1 MTNID
6 AAYLKENFDEAL
18 KNGFIQAYFQPIY
31 RSMTGSMMCAESLA
45 RWIDPEFGI
54 INPGVFI
61 PVLESE
67 DKIYDLDMEILRQ
80 ACAFYQEL
88 KSRGIILNSIS
99 VNLSR
104 KDFNNPDLFDRVTE
118 ILDTYDV
125 PHDVIKLEITESLM
139 LEDAQIFR
147 DVLQKFTESGF
158 SMWMD
163 DFGSGYSSLN
173 VLKNY
178 NFDLMKF
185 DMLFLK
191 DFSLK
196 GRRLLASMINMA
208 KSLGIQTLAE
218 GVELKEH
225 QDFLK
230 AAGCEVLQGF
240 FYSKPMTK
248 EELIKLIEDK
258 TIELEKEDDRAYW
271 GQIGQLNLLSASPLE
286 DFTGLETY
294 GCCNV
299 NDSDI
304 VGASV
309 ALLERTSEGTR
320 YIYTSESYRKSLKEL
335 GYNSVEE
342 IEDEFNDHRADQ
354 YLLLNKF
361 IDDTVS
367 SGTIR
372 YVEYVN
378 NDVFYKLSAKCLA
391 MKEDSVMLALC
402 LNTFDT
408 ELELKT
414 AKELM
419 TYSNSLFATYELV
432 VLMYPESGVANR
444 IYTSHALPEY
454 DREENIKMSLKKFC
468 ENEVAPE
475 DQARYMRFLDFST
488 VASRVGAEPGGF
500 IQGAFRM
507 CWRGGEKCWHIARFS
522 RVNTSSEDSYLLTI
536 QAIPANIRTI
546 LDRIA
551 SEDPE
556 LLG

>member
-1 MTNID
+1 MTTID
-6 AAYLKENFDEAL
+6 AAYLTENFDEAL
-18 KNGFIQAYFQPIY
+18 KNGCIRAYFQPLY
-31 RSMTGSMMCAESLA
+31 RCMTGSMICAESLA
-45 RWIDPEFGI
+45 RWLDPVHGI
-54 INPGVFI
+54 ISPGTFI
-61 PVLESE
+61 PVLENE
-67 DKIYDLDMEILRQ
+67 GKIYDLDMEILRQ
-80 ACAFYQEL
+80 ACAFHKEL
-88 KSRGIILNSIS
+88 KERGTCLNSIS

-104 KDFNNPDLFDRVTE
+104 RDFCNPDLFDRVVQ

-125 PHDVIKLEITESLM
+125 PHDVIKLEITESIM
-139 LEDAQIFR
+139 LEDAAVFSE
-147 DVLQKFTESGF
+147 VLGKFTQAGF

-191 DFSLK
+191 DFSIK
-196 GRRLLASMINMA
+196 GRRLLAAMINMA

-225 QDFLK
+225 QEFLK

-240 FYSKPMTK
+240 FYSKPMPM
-248 EELIKLIEDK
+248 EDLIKLIEAK
-258 TIELEKEDDRAYW
+258 KVELEEAEDRKYW

-286 DFTGLETY
+286 DFTGIETY
-294 GCCNV
+294 GLGSV
-299 NDSDI
+299 EEADL
-304 VGASV
+304 VGAPI
-309 ALLERTSEGTR
+309 ALLECREDICHYVYASDGYLR
-320 YIYTSESYRKSLKEL
+320 SIKDL
-335 GYNSVEE
+335 GYDS
-342 IEDEFNDHRADQ
+342 IETIEAEFNDHRCDQ
-354 YLLLNKF
+354 YLLLKKF
-361 IDDTVS
+361 VDDTIRA
-367 SGTIR
+367 GTIR
-372 YVEYVN
+372 NVEYVN
-378 NDVFYKLSAKCLA
+378 NDVYYKLSAKCIA
-391 MKEDSVMLALC
+391 SKDGCVMLALC

-419 TYSNSLFATYELV
+419 TYSNSLFSTYELV
-432 VLMYPESGVANR
+432 VLMFPESGVANR
-444 IYTSHALPEY
+444 IYTSNILPEY
-454 DREENIKMSLKKFC
+454 DKEPNLQMSLKKFC

-475 DQARYMRFLDFST
+475 DQERYMKFLDFST
-488 VASRVGAEPGGF
+488 VVSRVGAEPGGF

-522 RVNTSSEDSYLLTI
+522 RVATAYEDSYLLTI
-536 QAIPANIRTI
+536 QAIPANFRSI

-551 SEDPE
+551 DKHPE

>member
-6 AAYLKENFDEAL
+6 AAYIKENFDEAL

-54 INPGVFI
+54 INPGVFV
-61 PVLESE
+61 PVLEE
-67 DKIYDLDMEILRQ
+67 EGRIFDLDMEILRQ
-80 ACAFYQEL
+80 ACAFHKEL
-88 KSRGIILNSIS
+88 RERGLSLNSIS

-104 KDFNNPDLFDRVTE
+104 RDFCDPRLFDRVVE
-118 ILDTYDV
+118 ILDSYDV

-147 DVLQKFTESGF
+147 DVLQKFNEAGF

-218 GVELKEH
+218 GVELKE
-225 QDFLK
+225 QREFLK
-230 AAGCEVLQGF
+230 AAGCEVLQGY
-240 FYSKPMTK
+240 FYSKPMPK
-248 EELIKLIEDK
+248 EDLIKLVE
-258 TIELEKEDDRAYW
+258 EGALVLEEAGDRDYW

-286 DFTGLETY
+286 DFTSLAQYGLSAD
-294 GCCNV
+294 
-299 NDSDI
+299 NDND
-304 VGASV
+304 VFGAPV
-309 ALLERTSEGTR
+309 ALLEFKKDSCHYVYVSER
-320 YIYTSESYRKSLKEL
+320 HMRCIREL
-335 GYNSVEE
+335 GYDSIEE
-342 IEDEFNDHRADQ
+342 LESEFNNRKSSQ
-354 YLLLNKF
+354 YILLKKF
-361 IDDTVS
+361 IDDTIRTGS
-367 SGTIR
+367 IR

-391 MKEDSVMLALC
+391 RKDNRAMIAVC

-419 TYSNSLFATYELV
+419 TYSNSLFSTYELV
-432 VLMYPESGVANR
+432 VLMYPESMIANR
-444 IYTSHALPEY
+444 IYTSNNLPEY
-454 DREENIKMSLKKFC
+454 DREENLQMSLKKFC
-468 ENEVAPE
+468 ENEVDPE
-475 DQARYMRFLDFST
+475 DQERYMKFLDFKT
-488 VASRVGAEPGGF
+488 VAERVGPDPHGF
-500 IQGAFRM
+500 IQGLFRM
-507 CWRGGEKCWHIARFS
+507 RWSGNDTKWHLVRFS
-522 RVNTSSEDSYLLTI
+522 RVATSSEDSYLLTM
-536 QAIPANIRTI
+536 QTIPE
-546 LDRIA
+546 D
-551 SEDPE
+551 SEAFLNLINEKSPE

>member
-1 MTNID
+1 MATID
-6 AAYLKENFDEAL
+6 AAYLTERFDEAL
-18 KNGFIQAYFQPIY
+18 KNGFIRAFFQPIY
-31 RSMTGSMMCAESLA
+31 RSMTGNMMCAESLA
-45 RWIDPEFGI
+45 RWIDPEYGV
-54 INPGVFI
+54 INPGLFI
-61 PVLESE
+61 TVLESE
-67 DKIYDLDMEILRQ
+67 DKIFELDMEILRQ
-80 ACAFYQEL
+80 ACTFYRDL
-88 KSRGIILNSIS
+88 KDRGIDLDSIS

-104 KDFNNPDLFDRVTE
+104 KDFSNHDLFNRVIE

-139 LEDAQIFR
+139 LEDVETFR
-147 DVLQKFTESGF
+147 DVMQKFNEAGF

-185 DMLFLK
+185 DVLFLK

-225 QDFLK
+225 REFLK

-240 FYSKPMTK
+240 FFSRPMPK

-258 TIELEKEDDRAYW
+258 TIELERSADRSYW

-286 DFTGLETY
+286 DFVVSENGDHE
-294 GCCNV
+294 
-299 NDSDI
+299 I

-309 ALLERTSEGTR
+309 ALLECTPDKVH
-320 YIYTSESYRKSLKEL
+320 YVYTSESYRRSLQEL
-335 GYNSVEE
+335 GYDSVSAL
-342 IEDEFNDHRADQ
+342 EDAFNDHRANQ
-354 YLLLNKF
+354 YLLLKKF
-361 IDDTVS
+361 IDDTVR

-372 YVEYVN
+372 YVEYEN
-378 NDVFYKLSAKCLA
+378 NDVFYKLSAKCIA
-391 MKEDSVMLALC
+391 RKDDSVMLATC

-408 ELELKT
+408 EVELKT

-419 TYSNSLFATYELV
+419 SYSNSLFSTYELV
-432 VLMYPESGVANR
+432 VLMYPESGIANR
-444 IYTSHALPEY
+444 IYSSNILPEY
-454 DREENIKMSLKKFC
+454 DKEANIRMSLKKFC
-468 ENEVAPE
+468 ENEVDPE
-475 DQARYMRFLDFST
+475 DQERYLKFLDFST
-488 VASRVGAEPGGF
+488 VSERVGNDPRGF
-500 IQGAFRM
+500 IQGVFRM
-507 CWRGGEKCWHIARFS
+507 RWSGNERKWHIVRFS
-522 RVNTSSEDSYLLTI
+522 RVSTSSENSYILTI
-536 QAIPANIRTI
+536 QAVPAAASLV
-546 LDRIA
+546 LDMAI
-551 SEDPE
+551 ENHPE

>member
-1 MTNID
+1 MATID
-6 AAYLKENFDEAL
+6 AAYLTERFDEAL
-18 KNGFIQAYFQPIY
+18 KNGFIRAFFQPIY
-31 RSMTGSMMCAESLA
+31 RSMTGNMMCAESLA
-45 RWIDPEFGI
+45 RWIDPEYGV
-54 INPGVFI
+54 INPCLFI
-61 PVLESE
+61 TVLESE
-67 DKIYDLDMEILRQ
+67 DKIFELDMEILRQ
-80 ACAFYQEL
+80 ACTFYRDL
-88 KSRGIILNSIS
+88 KDRGIDLDSIS

-104 KDFNNPDLFDRVTE
+104 KDFSNHDLFNRVIE

-139 LEDAQIFR
+139 LEDVETFR
-147 DVLQKFTESGF
+147 DVMQKFNEAGF

-185 DMLFLK
+185 DVLFLK

-225 QDFLK
+225 REFLK

-240 FYSKPMTK
+240 FFSRPMPK

-258 TIELEKEDDRAYW
+258 TIELERSADRSYW

-286 DFTGLETY
+286 DFVVSENGDHE
-294 GCCNV
+294 
-299 NDSDI
+299 I

-309 ALLERTSEGTR
+309 ALLECTPDKVH
-320 YIYTSESYRKSLKEL
+320 YVYTSESYRRSLQEL
-335 GYNSVEE
+335 GYDSVSAL
-342 IEDEFNDHRADQ
+342 EDAFNDHRANQ
-354 YLLLNKF
+354 YLLLKKF
-361 IDDTVS
+361 IDDTVR

-378 NDVFYKLSAKCLA
+378 NDVFYKLSAKCIA
-391 MKEDSVMLALC
+391 RKDDSVMLATC

-408 ELELKT
+408 EVELKT

-419 TYSNSLFATYELV
+419 SYSNSLFSTYELV
-432 VLMYPESGVANR
+432 VLMYPESGIANR
-444 IYTSHALPEY
+444 IYSSNILPEY
-454 DREENIKMSLKKFC
+454 DKEANIRMSLKKFC
-468 ENEVAPE
+468 ENEVDPE
-475 DQARYMRFLDFST
+475 DQERYLKFLDFST
-488 VASRVGAEPGGF
+488 VSERVGNDPRGF
-500 IQGAFRM
+500 IQGVFRM
-507 CWRGGEKCWHIARFS
+507 RWSGNERKWHIVRFS
-522 RVNTSSEDSYLLTI
+522 RVSTSSENSYILTM
-536 QAIPANIRTI
+536 QAVPAAASLV
-546 LDRIA
+546 LDMAI
-551 SEDPE
+551 ENHPE

>member
-1 MTNID
+1 MATID
-6 AAYLKENFDEAL
+6 AAYLTERFDEAL
-18 KNGFIQAYFQPIY
+18 KNGFIRAFFQPIY
-31 RSMTGSMMCAESLA
+31 RSMTGNMMCAESLA
-45 RWIDPEFGI
+45 RWIDPEYGV
-54 INPGVFI
+54 INPGLFI
-61 PVLESE
+61 TVLESE
-67 DKIYDLDMEILRQ
+67 DKIFELDMEILRQ
-80 ACAFYQEL
+80 ACTFYRDL
-88 KSRGIILNSIS
+88 KDRGIDLNSIS

-104 KDFNNPDLFDRVTE
+104 KDFSNHDLFNRVIE

-139 LEDAQIFR
+139 LEDVETFR
-147 DVLQKFTESGF
+147 DVMQKFNEAGF

-185 DMLFLK
+185 DVLFLK

-225 QDFLK
+225 REFLK

-240 FYSKPMTK
+240 FFSRPMPK

-258 TIELEKEDDRAYW
+258 TIELERSADRSYW

-286 DFTGLETY
+286 DFVVSENGDHE
-294 GCCNV
+294 
-299 NDSDI
+299 I

-309 ALLERTSEGTR
+309 ALLECTPDKVH
-320 YIYTSESYRKSLKEL
+320 YVYTSESYRRSLQEL
-335 GYNSVEE
+335 GYDSVSAL
-342 IEDEFNDHRADQ
+342 EDAFNDHRANQ
-354 YLLLNKF
+354 YLLLKKF
-361 IDDTVS
+361 IDDTVR

-378 NDVFYKLSAKCLA
+378 NDVFYKLSAKCIA
-391 MKEDSVMLALC
+391 RIDDSVMLATC

-408 ELELKT
+408 EVELKT

-419 TYSNSLFATYELV
+419 SYSNSLFSTYELV
-432 VLMYPESGVANR
+432 VLMYPESGIANR
-444 IYTSHALPEY
+444 IYSSNILPEY
-454 DREENIKMSLKKFC
+454 DKEANIRMSLKKFC
-468 ENEVAPE
+468 ENEVDPE
-475 DQARYMRFLDFST
+475 DQERYLKFLDFST
-488 VASRVGAEPGGF
+488 VSERVGNDPRGF
-500 IQGAFRM
+500 IQGVFRM
-507 CWRGGEKCWHIARFS
+507 RWSGNERKWHIVRFS
-522 RVNTSSEDSYLLTI
+522 RVSTSSENSYILTM
-536 QAIPANIRTI
+536 QAVPAAASLV
-546 LDRIA
+546 LDMAI
-551 SEDPE
+551 ENHPE

>member
-1 MTNID
+1 MTTVD
-6 AAYLKENFDEAL
+6 AEYVLENFDNAL
-18 KNGFIQAYFQPIY
+18 NNGSIRAYFQPIY
-31 RSMTGSMMCAESLA
+31 RSMTGRMMCAESLA
-45 RWIDPEFGI
+45 RWIDPDKGVI
-54 INPGVFI
+54 SPGDFI
-61 PVLESE
+61 SVLERE
-67 DKIYDLDMEILRQ
+67 GKICDLDMEILRQ
-80 ACAFYQEL
+80 ACAFHKEL
-88 KSRGIILNSIS
+88 KDRGISLNSIS

-104 KDFNNPDLFDRVTE
+104 RDFNEPMLFDRVLE
-118 ILDTYDV
+118 ILAAYDV

-139 LEDAQIFR
+139 LEDPKVFR
-147 DVLQKFTESGF
+147 EALGKFTEAGF

-196 GRRLLASMINMA
+196 GRRLLAAMINMA
-208 KSLGIQTLAE
+208 KSLGISTLAE

-240 FYSKPMTK
+240 FYSRPMQK
-248 EELIKLIEDK
+248 EDLIKLIEDQD
-258 TIELEKEDDRAYW
+258 ICLEDAADRAYW

-286 DFTGLETY
+286 DFAGLENY
-294 GCCNV
+294 G
-299 NDSDI
+299 SDI
-304 VGASV
+304 VGAPV
-309 ALLERTSEGTR
+309 ALLECASDRARYVYVSER
-320 YIYTSESYRKSLKEL
+320 YKRSLDEL
-335 GYNSVEE
+335 GYESVEQ
-342 IEDEFNDHRADQ
+342 IEAEFNDHKSNQ
-354 YLLLNKF
+354 YLLLKKF
-361 IDDTVS
+361 VDDTVS
-367 SGTIR
+367 VGDIR

-391 MKEDSVMLALC
+391 RKPDSVMLALC

-419 TYSNSLFATYELV
+419 TYSNFLFSTYELV

-444 IYTSHALPEY
+444 IYTSNNLPEY
-454 DREENIKMSLKKFC
+454 DKEENIQMSLKKFC

-475 DQARYMRFLDFST
+475 DQERYMKFLNFKT
-488 VASRVGAEPGGF
+488 VAERVGPDPNGF
-500 IQGAFRM
+500 IQGVFRM
-507 CWRGGEKCWHIARFS
+507 RWRGSEKNWHIVRFS
-522 RVNTSSEDSYLLTI
+522 RVHTSSEDSYLLTM
-536 QAIPANIRTI
+536 QRVPANCKAV
-546 LDRIA
+546 LDRA
-551 SEDPE
+551 LETSPD

>member
-1 MTNID
+1 MATID
-6 AAYLKENFDEAL
+6 AAYLTERFDEAL
-18 KNGFIQAYFQPIY
+18 KNGFIRAFFQPIY
-31 RSMTGSMMCAESLA
+31 RSMTGNMMCAESLA
-45 RWIDPEFGI
+45 RWIDPEYGV
-54 INPGVFI
+54 INPGLFI
-61 PVLESE
+61 TVLESE
-67 DKIYDLDMEILRQ
+67 DKIFELDMEILRQ
-80 ACAFYQEL
+80 ACAFYREL
-88 KSRGIILNSIS
+88 KDRGIDLNSIS

-104 KDFNNPDLFDRVTE
+104 KDFSNHDLFNRVIE

-139 LEDAQIFR
+139 LEDVETFR
-147 DVLQKFTESGF
+147 DVMQKFNEAGF

-185 DMLFLK
+185 DVLFLK

-225 QDFLK
+225 REFLK

-240 FYSKPMTK
+240 FFSRPMPK

-258 TIELEKEDDRAYW
+258 TIELERSADRSYW

-286 DFTGLETY
+286 DFVVSENGDHE
-294 GCCNV
+294 
-299 NDSDI
+299 I

-309 ALLERTSEGTR
+309 ALLECTPDKVH
-320 YIYTSESYRKSLKEL
+320 YVYTSESYRRSLQEL
-335 GYNSVEE
+335 GYDSVSAL
-342 IEDEFNDHRADQ
+342 EDAFNDHRANQ
-354 YLLLNKF
+354 YLLLKKF
-361 IDDTVS
+361 IDDTVR

-378 NDVFYKLSAKCLA
+378 NDVFYKLSAKCIA
-391 MKEDSVMLALC
+391 RKDDSVMLATC

-408 ELELKT
+408 EVELKT

-419 TYSNSLFATYELV
+419 SYSNSLFSTYELV
-432 VLMYPESGVANR
+432 VLMYPESGIANR
-444 IYTSHALPEY
+444 IYSSNILPEY
-454 DREENIKMSLKKFC
+454 DKEANIRMSLKKFC
-468 ENEVAPE
+468 ENEVDPE
-475 DQARYMRFLDFST
+475 DQERYLKFLDFST
-488 VASRVGAEPGGF
+488 VSERVGNDPRGF
-500 IQGAFRM
+500 IQGVFRM
-507 CWRGGEKCWHIARFS
+507 RWSGNERKWHIVRFS
-522 RVNTSSEDSYLLTI
+522 RVSTSSENSYILTI
-536 QAIPANIRTI
+536 QAVPAAASLV
-546 LDRIA
+546 LDMAI
-551 SEDPE
+551 ENHPE